1 MEKLLKTPVKNFMTK
16 NVISV
21 RETETIKNLFKLM
34 DKHGIL
40 GVPVV
45 DGNDSVIGMV
55 TESDLI
61 KHFTTI
67 KSPRGINLLGSIL
80 FLDNIADFNRNLKDH
95 CAETVKDIMIDKVI
109 CVDSDATLLEAID
122 LMSEHDITRLPI
134 VDKKKK
140 LAGIITRSDI
150 VHQIAKL
157 NKI

>member
-1 MEKLLKTPVKNFMTK
+1 MTK
-16 NVISV
+16 NVITV
-21 RETETIKNLFKLM
+21 RENETIKNLFKLM

-45 DGNDSVIGMV
+45 DSKKVVIGMV

-67 KSPRGINLLGSIL
+67 KSPRGINLLGSII
-80 FLDNIADFNRNLKDH
+80 FLDNIADFNKNLKDH
-95 CAETVKDIMIDKVI
+95 CAELVKDIMIDKVT
-109 CVDSDATLLEAID
+109 CVEGDATLLEAID
-122 LMSEHDITRLPI
+122 IMAEYDITRLP
-134 VDKKKK
+134 VTDKGNK
-140 LAGIITRSDI
+140 LIGIITRSDI

>member
-1 MEKLLKTPVKNFMTK
+1 MEKLLKKPVKSFMTA
-16 NVISV
+16 NVITV
-21 RETETIKNLFKLM
+21 RENETIKNLFKLM

-45 DGNDSVIGMV
+45 DSKKVVIGMV

-67 KSPRGINLLGSIL
+67 KSPRGINLLGSII
-80 FLDNIADFNRNLKDH
+80 FLDNIADFNKNLKDH
-95 CAETVKDIMIDKVI
+95 CAELVKDIMIDKVVSI
-109 CVDSDATLLEAID
+109 EGNATLLDAID
-122 LMSEHDITRLPI
+122 LMAEQDLTRLPV
-134 VDKKKK
+134 VDKDGK
-140 LAGIITRSDI
+140 LTGIVTRSDI

>member
-1 MEKLLKTPVKNFMTK
+1 MEKLLKKPVKDFMTK
-16 NVISV
+16 NVITV
-21 RETETIKNLFKLM
+21 RENETIKNLFKLM

-45 DGNDSVIGMV
+45 DSKKVVIGMV

-67 KSPRGINLLGSIL
+67 KSPRGINLLGSII
-80 FLDNIADFNRNLKDH
+80 FLDNIADFNKNLKDH
-95 CAETVKDIMIDKVI
+95 CAELVKDIMIDKVVSI
-109 CVDSDATLLEAID
+109 EENATLLDTID
-122 LMSEHDITRLPI
+122 LMAEQNLTRLPV
-134 VDKKKK
+134 VDKKNK
-140 LAGIITRSDI
+140 LTGIVTRSDI

>member
-1 MEKLLKTPVKNFMTK
+1 
-16 NVISV
+16 
-21 RETETIKNLFKLM
+21 M

-45 DGNDSVIGMV
+45 DGKDIVIGMV

-67 KSPRGINLLGSIL
+67 KSPRGINLLGSII
-80 FLDNIADFNRNLKDH
+80 FLDNLSDFNKNLKDH

-109 CVDSDATLLEAID
+109 CIDGDATLLEAID
-122 LMSEHDITRLPI
+122 MMSEHDLTRLPVI
-134 VDKKKK
+134 DMEKK
-140 LAGIITRSDI
+140 LTGIITRTDI
-150 VHQIAKL
+150 VHQIAKF